1 MKKWQVVVLQMRISP
16 LTVHQIIFFRLIFYG
31 IRALTF
37 PLGLYMSLRGA
48 VYYFDWLIITLG
60 TSPIYFRAIL
70 DRVSLLFACS
80 VFFISANVCWFA
92 VGYLDGEA
100 FIKRF
105 RFLVFFF
112 VVSINLLIFSG
123 NLITVLLG
131 WDGLGLT
138 SFLLV
143 IYYQT
148 SYSLGAGLIT
158 VLTNRLG
165 DVGLILSIALLLF
178 GGH

>member
-1 MKKWQVVVLQMRISP
+1 
-16 LTVHQIIFFRLIFYG
+16 
-31 IRALTF
+31 
-37 PLGLYMSLRGA
+37 MSLG
-48 VYYFDWLIITLG
+48 VIPISFSMVFDTI
-60 TSPIYFRAIL
+60 
-70 DRVSLLFACS
+70 SLLFSCS
-80 VFFISANVCWFA
+80 VFFISANVCWFS
-92 VGYLDGEA
+92 VGYLNGEL

-105 RFLVFFF
+105 TYLVFFF
-112 VVSINLLIFSG
+112 VVSINILIYSG

-143 IYYQT
+143 IYYQN

-165 DVGLILSIALLLF
+165 DVGLILSIGLLLY

>member
-1 MKKWQVVVLQMRISP
+1 MHQM
-16 LTVHQIIFFRLIFYG
+16 IFFSLIFYFL
-31 IRALTF
+31 RALTF
-37 PLGLYMSLRGA
+37 PLGLYLGISGE
-48 VYYFDWLIITLG
+48 VFFIDWLIITLG
-60 TSPIYFRAIL
+60 GSPIFLSLIF
-70 DRVSLLFACS
+70 DRISLLFSSS
-80 VFFISANVCWFA
+80 VFFISGNVCWFA

-105 RFLVFFF
+105 SYLVFFF
-112 VVSINLLIFSG
+112 VVSINMLIYSG

-143 IYYQT
+143 IYYQN

-165 DVGLILSIALLLF
+165 DVGLILSVGLLLN